1 MFRCS
6 NPLKLCGGALAVL
19 LAAPVAMAESGFA
32 APGGPASA
40 ALNFRIVIPPVMQVL
55 ENSHPRALVADAS
68 GTLTG
73 QQRLVVLSNMKR
85 GFCVS
90 LRTAEPQ
97 RAGWRLQQTSDIG
110 GVSLQPAQDGYRLCA
125 TRPGRYT
132 LQLQHAF
139 DATASSAPVWPVQT
153 DLITL

>member
-1 MFRCS
+1 MSRHTRS
-6 NPLKLCGGALAVL
+6 LRLLGSALVWL
-19 LAAPVAMAESGFA
+19 LAAPGALAESGFA

-68 GTLTG
+68 GALTG

-90 LRTAEPQ
+90 LRMPEPQ

-139 DATASSAPVWPVQT
+139 DAAASSARVWPVQT
-153 DLITL
+153 DLVTL